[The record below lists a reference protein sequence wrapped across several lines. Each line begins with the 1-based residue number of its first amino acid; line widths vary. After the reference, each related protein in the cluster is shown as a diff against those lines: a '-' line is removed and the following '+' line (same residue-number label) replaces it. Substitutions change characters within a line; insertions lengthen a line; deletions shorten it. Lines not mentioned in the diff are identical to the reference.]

1 MELDYEVQVFRTH
14 LMDMLGVND
23 ANEGKFVVIKGDDVS
38 PTFDTY
44 DEALEA
50 AYKRHG
56 LGPFL
61 IKKIER
67 NETVLY
73 FSRDLR

>member
-1 MELDYEVQVFRTH
+1 MALEYEAQVYRTH

-23 ANEGKFVVIKGDDVS
+23 VNEGKFVVIKGDEIS
-38 PTFDTY
+38 PPFETY
-44 DEALEA
+44 EEALEV
-50 AYKRHG
+50 AYARHG

-61 IKKIER
+61 IKRVER

-73 FSRDLR
+73 FSRDLT

>member
-1 MELDYEVQVFRTH
+1 MALEYEVQVYRAH

-23 ANEGKFVVIKGDDVS
+23 LNEGKFVVIKGDEIS
-38 PTFDTY
+38 PPFETY

-50 AYKRHG
+50 AYARHG

-61 IKKIER
+61 VKKIER